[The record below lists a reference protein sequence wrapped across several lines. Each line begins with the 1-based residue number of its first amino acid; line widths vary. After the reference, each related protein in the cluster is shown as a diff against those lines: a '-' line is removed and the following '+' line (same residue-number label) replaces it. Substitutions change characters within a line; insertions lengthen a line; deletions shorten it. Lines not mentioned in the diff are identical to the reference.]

1 MPESSLRY
9 WHLAAATGLLL
20 AALTGAHAQSSSSGG
35 AARGA
40 AAPGAASPAPSS
52 PAPSSPA
59 TKGPPSGRLPSLTN
73 MPRITNPATG
83 AASQSPPAAVIAPPA
98 AQVPPITPLSPQE
111 PTNVQSG
118 GGTPKQGSL
127 ALSPGSSSEN
137 APSTPGGGGKTMSD
151 CMSFWE
157 PATHMTKAEWRAAC
171 RRTLGR
177 IQ

>member
-20 AALTGAHAQSSSSGG
+20 AALTGAHAQSRSSGG
-35 AARGA
+35 AAPGA
-40 AAPGAASPAPSS
+40 AAPGPASPAPSS
-52 PAPSSPA
+52 PATRAPPSS
-59 TKGPPSGRLPSLTN
+59 RLPSLTN
-73 MPRITNPATG
+73 MPQITNPASG

-157 PATHMTKAEWRAAC
+157 PATHMTKQEWRAAC
-171 RRTLGR
+171 RRTLER